1 VKLRARLLLALVFTA
16 VPLALGVVWV
26 ERGLQREAQ
35 ADALAAYAVERLENG
50 GRENCERD
58 PFAYQEPPVPF
69 PPRPP
74 RTDLQPP
81 RPDPQP
87 PRPRMAVL
95 PVGGVRMELYAY
107 RSNFISDNP
116 RAPYFPLELRR
127 ALTEGG
133 TRAHKDFEAEESH
146 GQLVALRTQWPEG
159 PLAFVL
165 ARRVV
170 GGPRTNDHSPYGM
183 ALLLSGLMSV
193 LVLLALGP
201 LVKRLRSLRSAVEGS
216 AASGY
221 AQGVLSQGVDEIG
234 ELAQA
239 FNRAGE
245 QVRARIRELE
255 LREQCLRGFVENT
268 THDVML
274 PLTVLQGHIS
284 ELEKTDPVRARAMI
298 EEAHYMGSLI
308 HNLGTVAKLETGTVG
323 LVRHRLSLSQLV
335 ERAVTRQQRIA
346 RSKGIE
352 LVHAVP
358 ESPVEIEADGTLIE
372 QALSNVIQNA
382 VRYNHS
388 GGHVAVVLEEAPGRF
403 ALRVLDD
410 GPGVAPEELAR
421 LTERSYRSEAARE
434 RHPTGLGLGLAI
446 AKDVLD
452 RHGYELS
459 LSPGAQGGL
468 EVCFAGAVA
477 EPG

>member
-1 VKLRARLLLALVFTA
+1 LKLRARLLLALVITA
-16 VPLALGVVWV
+16 VPLALGVVWI
-26 ERGLQREAQ
+26 ERALQREAQ

-58 PFAYQEPPVPF
+58 PFAYQEPPAPF

-74 RTDLQPP
+74 RPDL
-81 RPDPQP
+81 QP

-95 PVGGVRMELYAY
+95 PTGGVRLELYAY

-133 TRAHKDFEAEESH
+133 TRAHKDFDEQDTH

-170 GGPRTNDHSPYGM
+170 GGPRVIDRSPYGV
-183 ALLLSGLMSV
+183 ALLLSGLMSA

-201 LVKRLRSLRSAVEGS
+201 LVGRLRSLRAAVESS
-216 AASGY
+216 AAGGY
-221 AQGVLSQGVDEIG
+221 AQSVPAQGSDEIG
-234 ELAQA
+234 ELARA

-245 QVRARIRELE
+245 QVRARISELE
-255 LREQCLRGFVENT
+255 LREQSLRSFVENT

-274 PLTVLQGHIS
+274 PLSVLQGHIS
-284 ELEKTDPVRARAMI
+284 ELEKTDPARARAMV

-308 HNLGTVAKLETGTVG
+308 HNLGTAAKLETGTVG
-323 LVRHRLSLSQLV
+323 LMRHRLSLSQLV
-335 ERAVTRQQRIA
+335 ERAVARQERIA

-358 ESPVEIEADGTLIE
+358 EGPVEIEADGTLIE

-382 VRYNHS
+382 VRYNHA
-388 GGHVAVVLEEAPGRF
+388 GGHVAVVLEETAGRF
-403 ALRVLDD
+403 LLRVLDD

-421 LTERSYRSEAARE
+421 LTERSYRSEAARQ
-434 RHPTGLGLGLAI
+434 RHPTGLGLGLSI
-446 AKDVLD
+446 AKDVLE
-452 RHGYELS
+452 RHGYELV
-459 LSPGAQGGL
+459 LAPGAQGGL
-468 EVCFAGAVA
+468 EVCFTGAVA
-477 EPG
+477 GAP